1 MADLRL
7 RLRLLT
13 GAPGAGKSTLLAH
26 LRHGPFTV
34 VDFDELLDADGSL
47 LGIEITSADASAVWP
62 AYAGEWSKPGIEAAF
77 TAVVD
82 LVVRGLRP

>member
-7 RLRLLT
+7 RLRLIT

-47 LGIEITSADASAVWP
+47 LGIEITSADASAV
-62 AYAGEWSKPGIEAAF
+62 
-77 TAVVD
+77 
-82 LVVRGLRP
+82 